1 MVETFLFAPY
11 NDGTDKEVVN
21 MLAENLALLR
31 NIRGMTQ
38 EEVAEVIG
46 ISRQSYSKWEQ
57 GETIPD
63 IEKCARL
70 AEFYGVSIDS
80 LVHQD
85 EEIGKTRV
93 APAPMGKHLWGT
105 VAMGAKG
112 QIVIPKAARDTF
124 RLSEGDRLVVLG
136 DEEQGIALIK
146 AETFEERMQKA
157 LRAGQKSNE

>member
-124 RLSEGDRLVVLG
+124 RLSEGDRMVVLG
-136 DEEQGIALIK
+136 DEKQGIALIK
-146 AETFEERMQKA
+146 AEVFEEQMQTA
-157 LRAGQKSNE
+157 LRVGQKSNE

>member
-1 MVETFLFAPY
+1 MVETFLFTPY
-11 NDGTDKEVVN
+11 NDGTDKEVVS

-63 IEKCARL
+63 IEKCDRL
-70 AEFYGVSIDS
+70 AKFYGVSIDA

-85 EEIGKTRV
+85 KEVGKARV
-93 APAPMGKHLWGT
+93 APARWASTCGERWRWVPRVRSSSPRRRG
-105 VAMGAKG
+105 
-112 QIVIPKAARDTF
+112 IPFA
-124 RLSEGDRLVVLG
+124 
-136 DEEQGIALIK
+136 
-146 AETFEERMQKA
+146 
-157 LRAGQKSNE
+157 

>member
-1 MVETFLFAPY
+1 MVETFLFTPY
-11 NDGTDKEVVN
+11 NDGTDKEVVS

-85 EEIGKTRV
+85 KEVGKVRV
-93 APAPMGKHLWGT
+93 APAPVGKHLWGT

-146 AETFEERMQKA
+146 AEAFEERMQKA

>member
-1 MVETFLFAPY
+1 MVETSLFAPY

-124 RLSEGDRLVVLG
+124 RLREGDRLVVLG

-146 AETFEERMQKA
+146 AEVFEEQMQTA
-157 LRAGQKSNE
+157 LRAGQKSNK

>member
-1 MVETFLFAPY
+1 
-11 NDGTDKEVVN
+11 

-63 IEKCARL
+63 IEKCDRL
-70 AEFYGVSIDS
+70 AKFYGVSIDS

-85 EEIGKTRV
+85 KQSHRHSSRSQTH
-93 APAPMGKHLWGT
+93 PAP
-105 VAMGAKG
+105 
-112 QIVIPKAARDTF
+112 
-124 RLSEGDRLVVLG
+124 RLQS
-136 DEEQGIALIK
+136 
-146 AETFEERMQKA
+146 
-157 LRAGQKSNE
+157 

>member
-124 RLSEGDRLVVLG
+124 RLREGDRMVVLG

-146 AETFEERMQKA
+146 AEAFEERMQKA

>member
-11 NDGTDKEVVN
+11 NGGTDKEVVS
-21 MLAENLALLR
+21 MLAENLTLLR

-63 IEKCARL
+63 IEKCDRL
-70 AEFYGVSIDS
+70 AKFYGVAIDA

-85 EEIGKTRV
+85 EGIGRTRV
-93 APAPMGKHLWGT
+93 APAPVGKHLWGT

-146 AETFEERMQKA
+146 AEVFEEQMQKA

>member
-1 MVETFLFAPY
+1 M
-11 NDGTDKEVVN
+11 
-21 MLAENLALLR
+21 
-31 NIRGMTQ
+31 
-38 EEVAEVIG
+38 
-46 ISRQSYSKWEQ
+46 
-57 GETIPD
+57 
-63 IEKCARL
+63 CRL
-70 AEFYGVSIDS
+70 AELYGVSIDS

-85 EEIGKTRV
+85 KEVGKVRV
-93 APAPMGKHLWGT
+93 APAPVGKHLWGT

-146 AETFEERMQKA
+146 AEAFEERMQKA

>member
-1 MVETFLFAPY
+1 MVETSLFAPY

-136 DEEQGIALIK
+136 DEKQGIALIK
-146 AETFEERMQKA
+146 AEVFEEQMQTA
-157 LRAGQKSNE
+157 LRAGQKSNK

>member
-146 AETFEERMQKA
+146 AEAFEERMQKA